1 MWRRGDRN
9 YYLQMVG
16 LVKRPDPQNL
26 EEQFHPVI
34 EFMPITST
42 KLGGKPS
49 VGSLDRV
56 RSTRLFHHAAPGGT
70 LVTDGAQLYPT
81 LAEGHGRDGG
91 GVDEDGGERGEEER
105 ERDGDGDGGR
115 RPE

>member
-26 EEQFHPVI
+26 EEQSHPVI

-56 RSTRLFHHAAPGGT
+56 RSTRLFHHGAPGGT

-91 GVDEDGGERGEEER
+91 V
-105 ERDGDGDGGR
+105 DGDGGEAGAGREGERRRR

>member
-1 MWRRGDRN
+1 
-9 YYLQMVG
+9 MVG

-26 EEQFHPVI
+26 AEQFHPVI

-91 GVDEDGGERGEEER
+91 VDGDGGERGAGREGER
-105 ERDGDGDGGR
+105 RKR
-115 RPE
+115 RPEAGVI

>member
-1 MWRRGDRN
+1 
-9 YYLQMVG
+9 MVG

-26 EEQFHPVI
+26 EEQLHPVI

-56 RSTRLFHHAAPGGT
+56 RSTRLFHHGAPGGT

-91 GVDEDGGERGEEER
+91 VDGGERGAGREGER
-105 ERDGDGDGGR
+105 RR
-115 RPE
+115 RRWRPEAGVI